1 VSCLLGV
8 GALGLDGGVG
18 ARFVSGDR
26 EQVFLL
32 PPDMRDWL
40 PESDL
45 AWTVID
51 AVGQLDLSGF
61 EAAYRADGRS
71 RPPYDP
77 AVMVALLLFAYC
89 DGVRSSRQIERRCER
104 DVAYRV
110 VSGNLR
116 PDHATIARFRVR
128 HRQALAGV
136 FTQVLRLCAQAGLL
150 RVGLVALDGTK
161 MAAPASPGQNR
172 TREQLDAEIAEV
184 AGQVEAMLAEAERVD
199 ADEDAAHGSAR
210 GDEPPAG
217 LMSRQAR
224 LERLRAAKDRLDAE
238 HAASQ
243 AAQEQRQMDWQAR
256 RAAGGKVG
264 RPPGDRP
271 PAGKRA
277 RERVNVTDPDSRSQ
291 VTSNGLVQGYNA
303 QAVVAAGQIIVAT
316 DVQSSPAD
324 NIALHPMIAAAQ
336 AEVEAATGGAQ
347 RIRGVL
353 ADAGYGGR
361 RNLTQPSEVTL
372 LVSTSSGRTST
383 VTGPPRHPAVAAMH
397 QRVRSRT
404 GRRLMRR
411 RGGRVEPVFGQIKNR
426 LGNNL
431 HHRGLEA
438 ARAEWRLIAT
448 SHNLAKYWRATAL
461 QPA

>member
-1 VSCLLGV
+1 M
-8 GALGLDGGVG
+8 A
-18 ARFVSGDR
+18 ARFVTGDR

-45 AWTVID
+45 AWTVLD

-128 HRQALAGV
+128 HRDALAEV
-136 FTQVLRLCAQAGLL
+136 FTQVLRLCAQVGLL
-150 RVGLVALDGTK
+150 RVGVVALDGTK
-161 MAAPASPGQNR
+161 MAAPAAGGQNR
-172 TREQLDAEIAEV
+172 TGEQLDAEIAEL
-184 AGQVEAMLAEAERVD
+184 AGQVQTMLADAERVD
-199 ADEDAAHGSAR
+199 AAEDAAHGPGR
-210 GDEPPAG
+210 GDEPPPG
-217 LMSRQAR
+217 LRSRQER
-224 LERLRAAKDRLDAE
+224 LERLAAAKARLDAE
-238 HAASQ
+238 AAAAQ
-243 AAQEQRQMDWQAR
+243 AAQDQRRADWQAQ
-256 RAAGGKVG
+256 RAAGQKVG
-264 RPPGDRP
+264 RPPAAGP
-271 PAGKRA
+271 PAGRRA
-277 RERVNVTDPDSRSQ
+277 RLRVNVTDPDSRSQ
-291 VTSNGLVQGYNA
+291 LTGRGYLQGYNA

-324 NIALHPMIAAAQ
+324 TLALHPMITAAQ
-336 AEVEAATGGAQ
+336 AEVAAATAGGQ

-353 ADAGYGGR
+353 TDAGYGGKT
-361 RNLTQPSEVTL
+361 NLARSTEVTL
-372 LVSTSSGRTST
+372 LVATTSGRTAD
-383 VTGPPRHPAVAAMH
+383 VTGPPRDAAVAAMER
-397 QRVRSRT
+397 RVHSPT

-411 RGGRVEPVFGQIKNR
+411 RAGQVEPVFGQIKNR

-431 HHRGLEA
+431 SHRGIDA
-438 ARAEWRLIAT
+438 ARSEWRLVAT
-448 SHNLAKYWRATAL
+448 SHNLLKYWRAATAD
-461 QPA
+461 PAPA